1 MAAVTAPTTVPA
13 TEPRSKTGTA
23 VADALTIA
31 WRNLKGMSRT
41 PEIIM
46 FSTIQ
51 PVIFVL
57 TFRYVFGGSISTG
70 IPGLS
75 YVDFLMPGVF
85 LQTVAFGAMNT
96 GAGLAEDLQKGLIE
110 RFRSLPMARSA
121 VLAGRALSDLVRNAG
136 VVLLMVVVGFIVGF
150 RVHTSVFEF
159 LAALV
164 LLLAF
169 AVAFSFI
176 FALIGLRAPSAEAAQ
191 AGSFPILALL
201 VFASTAFAPAQG
213 MPGWLQAYNDVQP
226 VSVMAKALRGLL
238 VGPEIIGGSTGTAVL
253 HAVLWIVGLAVVVMP
268 LAVARYRK
276 AA

>member
-1 MAAVTAPTTVPA
+1 MAAVTAPAVAPLI
-13 TEPRSKTGTA
+13 ERKSKLGYA

-51 PVIFVL
+51 PIIFVL
-57 TFRYVFGGSISTG
+57 TFRYVFGGSIDTG
-70 IPGLS
+70 IPGLP

-96 GAGLAEDLQKGLIE
+96 GIGLADDLHKGLIE
-110 RFRSLPMARSA
+110 RFRSLPMSRSA
-121 VLAGRALSDLVRNAG
+121 VLAGRALSDLVRNSG
-136 VVLLMVVVGFIVGF
+136 VVVLMVAVGYLVGF
-150 RVHTSVFEF
+150 RIHTNVGAF
-159 LAALV
+159 LAALL

-169 AVAFSFI
+169 SVAFSFI
-176 FALIGLRAPSAEAAQ
+176 FAYIGMAAPSSEAAQ

-201 VFASTAFAPAQG
+201 VFASTAFAPAEG

-226 VSVMAKALRGLL
+226 VSVMAKALRALM
-238 VGPEIIGGSTGTAVL
+238 IGGETAAPVL

-268 LAVARYRK
+268 ITVNKYRR